1 MKKKYDLVLDRGT
14 LTHNLR
20 DDIKSMLKKIN
31 KSLKK
36 NGLFFS
42 VLFAKDHFNS
52 TMSKDKKSFK
62 NTTVNNK
69 GVISNFFSI
78 EEIKS
83 LCNDFKIVEL
93 KNEIH
98 ELHSSKKKR
107 YSFWNIILSKRK

>member
-83 LCNDFKIVEL
+83 LCNDFKIV
-93 KNEIH
+93 
-98 ELHSSKKKR
+98 
-107 YSFWNIILSKRK
+107 